1 MFLHVIPEH
10 IENQSRTDVRS
21 IGAGIDCQFPETPPW
36 TYPNSMVT
44 LSYAKKNQMDPSI
57 CLSLHNEVKDSFRD
71 YDFIFSNGSVSDNKA
86 AAAAAGIDSSSSIK
100 RLPDESSI
108 FFTELHTLYVALD
121 RVETADDDEGNFI
134 IFSDSKSAL
143 QVVWG

>member
-1 MFLHVIPEH
+1 MFLHVIRER
-10 IENQSRTDVRS
+10 IENQSRTDVWS

-36 TYPNSMVT
+36 TYPDPMVT

-57 CLSLHNEVKDSFRD
+57 YLSLHNEVKDSFRD

-86 AAAAAGIDSSSSIK
+86 AAAGIDSSSSIE

-108 FFTELHTLYVALD
+108 FFTELHGQYLALD
-121 RVETADDDEGNFI
+121 RV
-134 IFSDSKSAL
+134 
-143 QVVWG
+143 